1 MSMLAELV
9 EVVIGVDTHTDT
21 HTAVLIAVDTRA
33 VLATL
38 TVSADPDG
46 YTQLVALTE
55 RYGGLR
61 GWAMEGTGG
70 YGAGLAR
77 HLAERGELDR
87 PVRPARRHGAK
98 SDVIDAERA
107 ARDALTRA
115 RLAAP
120 KTGSERAGLQMLLT
134 VRRAAVEAAA
144 DAQRQLR
151 ALVITAPEPVRTRF
165 RGQTTRQMLSTA
177 ARLRPARTTTGIEV
191 FTAVSVL
198 RAVARRSIALTSEAA
213 EHERAITA
221 IVRTWRPDL
230 LELPGVGPTTAAT
243 VLAAWSHPG
252 RCRSDAAFAMLA
264 GAAPIPASSG
274 KTVRYRLNRSGDR
287 QLNRAL
293 HTIALSRM
301 RYHQPTRDYTD
312 HRRAQGKS
320 DREIRRCL
328 KRYIAR
334 QLYRQ
339 LEAGCH
345 SDVTTALTSHRP
357 VPPSRP
363 ALPVAPEASTCS
375 ARSAARTND
384 VDTDK
389 RRKTINNGGT
399 DPQRSPVTA

>member
-21 HTAVLIAVDTRA
+21 HTAVLVAVDTRA
-33 VLATL
+33 VLATA
-38 TVSADPDG
+38 TVAADSEG
-46 YTQLVALTE
+46 YTQLLALAE
-55 RYGGLR
+55 AHGGLR

-77 HLAERGELDR
+77 HLAEHGELVVELDR

-107 ARDALTRA
+107 ARDALSRV

-120 KTGSERAGLQMLLT
+120 KTGPARAGLQMLLT
-134 VRRAAVEAAA
+134 ARRAAVEAAA
-144 DAQRQLR
+144 DAARQLR
-151 ALVITAPEPVRTRF
+151 ALVITAPESVRARF
-165 RGQTTRQMLSTA
+165 RGQTTTVMITTA
-177 ARLRPARTTTGIEV
+177 ARLRPAAAMAQIEV
-191 FTAVSVL
+191 FTALSVL
-198 RAVARRSIALTSEAA
+198 RALARRSIALTNEAG
-213 EHERAITA
+213 EHEHAIAA
-221 IVRTWRPDL
+221 IVRSWRPDL

-312 HRRAQGKS
+312 RRRAQGKT

-339 LEAGCH
+339 LESA
-345 SDVTTALTSHRP
+345 TA
-357 VPPSRP
+357 
-363 ALPVAPEASTCS
+363 
-375 ARSAARTND
+375 
-384 VDTDK
+384 
-389 RRKTINNGGT
+389 
-399 DPQRSPVTA
+399 TA